1 MARRKKEDDPSGNAE
16 NPNNADDTFG
26 LPEIEYEPL
35 QRGEDRPEETTSERV
50 YASSEPQRSE
60 YRREEVH
67 NEFNNSYDD
76 DDESSPWSKVIGVLA
91 ILALAFGVY
100 WFFWKYQPAR
110 KAEGERAKQEQAE
123 RDAAAKRAEE
133 ERLANAARA
142 ADDQRRADSLANL
155 QPKEGGVETLTE
167 RTRRYYVVVAS
178 AIDGDLIMDEAK
190 KLSAKG
196 VSAKIIPPFGKT
208 KFYRLAIAEGDTYAS
223 TQATAD
229 GMKSQYGDGVW
240 VIRY

>member
-1 MARRKKEDDPSGNAE
+1 MARKKKEDDDQPNNAE

-35 QRGEDRPEETTSERV
+35 QREEKRSEESASGPA
-50 YASSEPQRSE
+50 YASQEQQSRRGEVQNE
-60 YRREEVH
+60 Y
-67 NEFNNSYDD
+67 NSTYDD
-76 DDESSPWSKVIGVLA
+76 DDESSPWAKVIGVIA

-110 KAEGERAKQEQAE
+110 RAENERAKQEQAD
-123 RDAAAKRAEE
+123 RNAAAKKAED
-133 ERLANAARA
+133 ERLASSRNEANEN
-142 ADDQRRADSLANL
+142 RRADSLANL

-167 RTRRYYVVVAS
+167 RTRRYYVVIAS
-178 AIDGDLIMDEAK
+178 AIDGDLIMDEAQ
-190 KLSAKG
+190 KLSKKG
-196 VSAKIIPPFGKT
+196 VSARIIPPFGKT
-208 KFYRLAIAEGDTYAS
+208 KFYRLAIADGDTYAS

-229 GMKSQYGDGVW
+229 GMKSQYGAGVW